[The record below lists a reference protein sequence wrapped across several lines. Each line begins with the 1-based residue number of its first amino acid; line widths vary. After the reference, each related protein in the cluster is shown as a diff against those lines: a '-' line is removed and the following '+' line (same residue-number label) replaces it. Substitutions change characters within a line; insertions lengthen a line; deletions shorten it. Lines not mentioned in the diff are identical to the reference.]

1 MGKLSHCH
9 PVKLIAGFIFNDDRA
24 FDKAVDLL
32 KKHFGSIDFES
43 QALPFDFSDY
53 YEKEFGKNL
62 KRKFVSF
69 KKLILPDKLAGIKLL
84 TNKTEEKL
92 SSKHCRRVNI
102 DPGYLDCAKLV
113 LATTK
118 DFSHRIYLKS
128 GIFAEVTLC
137 YKDKAFKS
145 WDWTYPDYRTPEYA
159 AIFNQI
165 RELYVQQIQPKSR

>member
-1 MGKLSHCH
+1 MGKPSDCH
-9 PVKLIAGFIFNDDRA
+9 PVKLITGFIFNDDHA
-24 FDKAVDLL
+24 FGKAVFLL
-32 KKHFGSIDFES
+32 KKRFGSIDFES
-43 QALPFDFSDY
+43 RALPFDFSDY

-69 KKLILPDKLAGIKLL
+69 KKLIPPDKLAGIKLF
-84 TNKTEEKL
+84 TNKAEEKL
-92 SSKHCRRVNI
+92 SAKHCRKINI

-128 GIFAEVTLC
+128 GIFAEVTL
-137 YKDKAFKS
+137 YYQNKIFKS

-165 RELYVQQIQPKSR
+165 RELYVQQIQPKS